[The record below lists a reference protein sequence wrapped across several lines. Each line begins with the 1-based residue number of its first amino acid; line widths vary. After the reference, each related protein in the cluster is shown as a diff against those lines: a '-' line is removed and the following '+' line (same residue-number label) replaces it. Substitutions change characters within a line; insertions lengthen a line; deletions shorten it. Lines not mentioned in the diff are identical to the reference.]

1 MKTNRPALFGAL
13 PAYIRTTMTP
23 EAYHGRGKR
32 PPFFEGWYYK
42 VVDRDQS
49 HAFTFIPG
57 VYLAAEAQRSHAF
70 VQVMDGR
77 SGTSEYITYPVEAFE
92 AQDGVLDI
100 RVGPNHF
107 TRHGFSLDIP
117 GVARGSM
124 QHIEPTP
131 WPVSL
136 PRPGIM
142 GPFAWIPRMECYHGI
157 VSLDHGL
164 RGALE
169 ISGKPV
175 NFDGGRGYVEKD
187 WGRSFPQAW
196 VWLQTNHFSAPGTC
210 LTASVA
216 IIPWMGSAFNG
227 FIVGLLHAGKLHTFA
242 TYNGARIEH
251 LDISDRVVVWVLRGG
266 GYRLELAAER
276 AEGGILRAPTTIEM
290 DRRIAETLN
299 SRVEVRLLA
308 LRGGREHLV
317 FQDTGGAAG
326 LEAVGDLR
334 RLMRG

>member
-1 MKTNRPALFGAL
+1 MKNKHSARFGAL
-13 PAYIRTTMTP
+13 PATIRSIMTP

-42 VVDRDQS
+42 VVDRDQA

-57 VYLAAEAQRSHAF
+57 VYLAADAQRSHAF

-77 SGTSEYITYPVEAFE
+77 RGTSEYISYPVEEFQAV
-92 AQDGVLDI
+92 DGVLDV

-107 TRHGFSLDIP
+107 TRHDFTLDIP
-117 GVARGSM
+117 GVARGSVR
-124 QHIEPTP
+124 HIEPTP

-136 PRPGIM
+136 LRPGIM

-164 RGALE
+164 HGELE
-169 ISGKPV
+169 IDGKPV
-175 NFDGGRGYVEKD
+175 SFDGGRGYIEKD

-196 VWLQTNHFSAPGTC
+196 VWFQTNHFSTPGTC

-227 FIVGLLHAGKLHTFA
+227 FIVGLLHAGKLHIFA
-242 TYNGARIEH
+242 TYNGARIER
-251 LDISDRVVVWVLRGG
+251 LDITDSMVRWVMRRG
-266 GYRLELAAER
+266 GYRLELTAER

-308 LRGGREHLV
+308 LRGGREQLV
-317 FQDTGGAAG
+317 FQDTGATAG
-326 LEAVGDLR
+326 LEAVGDMQ
-334 RLMRG
+334 RLMSG

>member
-1 MKTNRPALFGAL
+1 MKTNPLARFGAL
-13 PAYIRTTMTP
+13 PAYIRSTMTP

-42 VVDRDQS
+42 VVDRDQG

-77 SGTSEYITYPVEAFE
+77 SGTSEYVTYPVEEFQAV
-92 AQDGVLDI
+92 DGVLDI

-117 GVARGSM
+117 GMARGSVR
-124 QHIEPTP
+124 HLSPTP

-136 PRPGIM
+136 LRPGIN
-142 GPFAWIPRMECYHGI
+142 
-157 VSLDHGL
+157 HGL
-164 RGALE
+164 QGTLE
-169 ISGKPV
+169 IGDKAV
-175 NFDGGRGYVEKD
+175 DFGGGRGYVEKD
-187 WGRSFPQAW
+187 WGRSFPRAW
-196 VWLQTNHFSAPGTC
+196 VWLQTNHFSTPGTC

-227 FIVGLLHAGKLHTFA
+227 FIVGLLHNGKLHTFA
-242 TYNGARIEH
+242 TYTGARIEH

-276 AEGGILRAPTTIEM
+276 AEGGILRAPTTVEM

-308 LRGGREHLV
+308 LRGGREQLV
-317 FQDTGGAAG
+317 FQDTGTTAG
-326 LEAVGDLR
+326 LEAVGDMQ
-334 RLMRG
+334 RLMSG